1 MKIQRKNL
9 YLKNFLKF
17 SKLPLDHSICGMNQ
31 LMYKFLKILS
41 YYKSYLT
48 TYTHL
53 ASLDVSRRLKNS
65 LKYFSP
71 NDVYPSRLIV
81 RGQTSDL
88 KYCVAYT

>member
-1 MKIQRKNL
+1 MYFMPVYKYIIQCNTIQ
-9 YLKNFLKF
+9 YNY
-17 SKLPLDHSICGMNQ
+17 SICGMNQ

-53 ASLDVSRRLKNS
+53 ASSDVSRRLKNS

-71 NDVYPSRLIV
+71 NDVYPSGLIV
-81 RGQTSDL
+81 RGQTSDF